1 MKECTT
7 VLDLRNYKGFYSFKL
22 QILIAMEKR
31 CLECEEELFGRIDKK
46 FCSDQCR
53 NAYNNKSLREE
64 NNYIR
69 SVNSI
74 LRKNRRILAKL
85 NPKGKAKVHR
95 DQLLKKGFSFNYHT
109 DLYKTK
115 ENKVYHFCYDQ
126 GYLELEGQLF
136 ALVKKKE
143 YINQPN

>member
-1 MKECTT
+1 MERKC
-7 VLDLRNYKGFYSFKL
+7 L
-22 QILIAMEKR
+22 Q
-31 CLECEEELFGRIDKK
+31 CGEELFGRVDKK
-46 FCSDQCR
+46 FCTDQCR
-53 NAYNNKSLREE
+53 NSYNNRTLKEE

-95 DQLLKKGFSFNYHT
+95 DDLLKKGFNFSYHT

-115 ENKVYHFCYDQ
+115 ESKVYHFCYDQ
-126 GYLELEGQLF
+126 GYLKLENQLF

-143 YINQPN
+143 YINNS